1 MNNLLDEL
9 KALVPAELGA
19 IEHYKEEN
27 GAVRMTLS
35 LNGQL
40 GAEARSVKRALERT
54 VVERTGVEPFVAV
67 KEANPKAV
75 GAKKPLVERLEG
87 MRGVARVVA
96 VASGKGGVGKS
107 SVAAAL
113 ARSLAAR
120 GLKVG
125 VLDADIYGPSM
136 PLLFGVEGYQPV
148 AADKE
153 GKMIL
158 PATTAEGIKVMS
170 IGFFVAAD
178 QALVWRGPMAT
189 SALRQMIHQTEWGA
203 LDALVVDLPPGTGDI
218 HLSVVGEV
226 KVDGA
231 WVVTTPSDLAL
242 ADVLRGVAMFR
253 AEHVEVPVLGLID
266 NMAWFVPDDAP
277 DKKYFVFGTHGP
289 LDEVVRTT
297 GIPVALHIPVGG
309 LTPELFDTLEIK

>member
-1 MNNLLDEL
+1 MLIEEL
-9 KALVPAELGA
+9 KALVPAELGT
-19 IEHYKEEN
+19 IEHYKEEQ
-27 GAVRMTLS
+27 GKIRFTL
-35 LNGQL
+35 LLRAPL

-54 VVERTGVEPFVAV
+54 VVERTGVEPFVV
-67 KEANPKAV
+67 VREPDKKE
-75 GAKKPLVERLEG
+75 KKPLVERLDG
-87 MRGVARVVA
+87 MKSVARVVA

-113 ARSLAAR
+113 ARSMAAR
-120 GLKVG
+120 GLRVG

-148 AADKE
+148 AADGE

-158 PATTAEGIKVMS
+158 PATTIEGIKVMS
-170 IGFFVAAD
+170 IGFFVTPD

-203 LDALVVDLPPGTGDI
+203 LDVLVVDLPPGTGDI

-226 KVDGA
+226 KIDGA

-242 ADVLRGVAMFR
+242 ADVLRGVTMFR
-253 AEHVEVPVLGLID
+253 AEHVEVPVLGIID
-266 NMAWFVPDDAP
+266 NMAWFETPDVAN
-277 DKKYFVFGTHGP
+277 KKYYIFGSHDR
-289 LDEVVRTT
+289 LQQVAQET
-297 GIPVALHIPVGG
+297 GIPVVLHIPIGA
-309 LTPELFDTLEIK
+309 LTPEWFDELDVK